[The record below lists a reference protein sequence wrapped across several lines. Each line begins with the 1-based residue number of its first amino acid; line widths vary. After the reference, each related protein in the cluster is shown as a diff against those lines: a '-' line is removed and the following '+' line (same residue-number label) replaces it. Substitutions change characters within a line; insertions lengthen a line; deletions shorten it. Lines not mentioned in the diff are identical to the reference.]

1 MISASRFIYEIALN
15 LTMIE
20 SDPVQTADIPY
31 PPPSHASLTLAP
43 LAINLKCTPVP
54 VADWPTLPLAGL
66 LLAPINADHSRSD
79 FPARDLDFVPP
90 SALRAG
96 CSALRG
102 RRVHRAGEGHLHN
115 LPWSLDRDGRGVIRP
130 GDTGVILLSWCS
142 VIMNRNTLPFNVWKL
157 LLNTKQETIEIAFF
171 LVWYH
176 AMYCWHLQLLRHI
189 TFLNDT
195 KFAPAAQ
202 RVWRVNISHCALRH
216 IFHQTEPTAPS
227 PACGVSPGV
236 ARGLHQGWSH
246 HIRPCIIQCPLCP
259 GRASMSGDNI
269 WCLNADE
276 TFVVFKW

>member
-1 MISASRFIYEIALN
+1 MISVSRFIYEIALN

-54 VADWPTLPLAGL
+54 VPDWPTLPQPSL

-195 KFAPAAQ
+195 KFAPAAKAEGLACQ
-202 RVWRVNISHCALRH
+202 YFTLCTASYSPSDRAHSPLPRLWGEPWCCQGAAPGVVTS
-216 IFHQTEPTAPS
+216 HQTLHYS
-227 PACGVSPGV
+227 VSTV
-236 ARGLHQGWSH
+236 SRQSLHVWWQHLMPERWWD
-246 HIRPCIIQCPLCP
+246 ICC
-259 GRASMSGDNI
+259 
-269 WCLNADE
+269 
-276 TFVVFKW
+276 F